1 MQSEL
6 KHAER
11 AFISSGHCNA
21 HNLASVINITQRK
34 EETIGKSGEKS
45 VNEIPPKH
53 SSSNQNSEGTMTG
66 LQKFFVITKEIK
78 PKC

>member
-66 LQKFFVITKEIK
+66 L
-78 PKC
+78 